1 MTKVYTQPFRES
13 FGDTKGI
20 TGATME
26 DGTVY
31 RARRGGVMT
40 VDRSDH
46 IAAMKRDPRVAE
58 NIAVETFH
66 AQVENGRHCPV
77 CDFSAWPWQMECPR
91 DGTPTEEDENVTSS
105 N

>member
-1 MTKVYTQPFRES
+1 MARVYTQPVRER
-13 FGDTKGI
+13 FGDLRGI

-40 VDRSDH
+40 VERADH

-66 AQVENGRHCPV
+66 AGPRTSGRVCPR
-77 CDFSAWPWQMECPR
+77 CGFSGWSWQMTCPR
-91 DGTPTEEDENVTSS
+91 DGTETEEDA
-105 N
+105 